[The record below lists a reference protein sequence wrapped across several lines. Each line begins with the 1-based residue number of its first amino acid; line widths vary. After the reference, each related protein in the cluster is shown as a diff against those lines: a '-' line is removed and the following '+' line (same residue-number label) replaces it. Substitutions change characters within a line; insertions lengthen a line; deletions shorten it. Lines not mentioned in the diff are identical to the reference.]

1 MEIYKDLKTQLNKKG
16 IDIIDVDYYDL
27 IQVWKSWYSGNVE
40 DFHYYNVLMA
50 NGTTCQC
57 ERKTMNMPKKLAE
70 DMEKLEWSDNV
81 KIELGSKEKTKRIW
95 DILDSKQNNFSI
107 MFPKMLELKSALGTT
122 AMTEY
127 KDELGRTRI
136 EYITDAM
143 MIIPYKFDNYNITGF
158 IAMNQ
163 WQEQEGK
170 KAIYYTKLT
179 YHEAVVKE
187 NETGELVP
195 KYIKYNELYKSK
207 DKNSLGKEI
216 DFEEK
221 FPNVENPVEYETDT
235 PHFQILRPNIV
246 NNIDI
251 QTPMGLSIF
260 ANCIDRFKAI
270 DIKYDSFTNEYTS
283 GKKRILV
290 DKTALKGAPQVGEDG
305 EVRMVSYFDKNDTTY
320 VALNGMEGQPVKEID
335 FNIRYNEHIDGINA
349 ELNWLSSEV
358 GFGENYYKFDGVSTK
373 TATEVKSEHSD
384 AYNTKN
390 SNSIIIRDVLID
402 LIKSICF
409 LEGIEVTDDEID
421 IQFDYSKFK
430 ADTAE
435 QTRLMQ
441 EVSNGITSKVE
452 YRMKVY
458 NETEE
463 VARKKIQEIEESTPS
478 INKLLNDDNDDTE
491 EEGKDEKQKEGKEKS
506 KDKDKDNKKEEEII
520 ET

>member
-1 MEIYKDLKTQLNKKG
+1 MEIYKNLKAQLNKKG

-40 DFHYYNVLMA
+40 DFHFYTVLMA

-81 KIELGSKEKTKRIW
+81 KIELGSKEKTKKIW

-107 MFPKMLELKSALGTT
+107 MFPKILELKSALGTA

-143 MIIPYKFDNYNITGF
+143 MIIPYKFDNYNITGM
-158 IAMNQ
+158 IVMNQ
-163 WQEQEGK
+163 WTEQEGK
-170 KAIYYTKLT
+170 KPIYYTKLT
-179 YHEAVVKE
+179 YHETTIEK
-187 NETGELVP
+187 NDNGELAQ

-207 DKNSLGKEI
+207 DKNNLGKEI
-216 DFEEK
+216 SFEEM
-221 FPNVENPVEYETDT
+221 FPNVENPVKYDTDT
-235 PHFQILRPNIV
+235 PHFQVIRPNLV

-260 ANCIDRFKAI
+260 ANCIDRFKAM

-290 DKTALKGAPQVGEDG
+290 DKTALKSAPQVDENGN
-305 EVRMVSYFDKNDTTY
+305 VNMVSYFDKNDTTY

-373 TATEVKSEHSD
+373 TATEVKSENSD

-430 ADTAE
+430 DDAAE

-463 VARKKIQEIEESTPS
+463 VAKKKIQEIEDSVPS
-478 INKLLNDDNDDTE
+478 IDKLLNDNKGDNNKE
-491 EEGKDEKQKEGKEKS
+491 ENSEED
-506 KDKDKDNKKEEEII
+506 DKDKEKKEDKQNLKE
-520 ET
+520 

>member
-1 MEIYKDLKTQLNKKG
+1 MEIYKNLKAQLKKRG
-16 IDIIDVDYYDL
+16 IDIIDVNYYDL
-27 IQVWKSWYSGNVE
+27 IQEWKSWYSGNVE
-40 DFHYYNVLMA
+40 DFHFYNVQMA
-50 NGTTCQC
+50 DGTTCQC

-81 KIELGSKEKTKRIW
+81 EIKLGSKEKTKRLW
-95 DILDSKQNNFSI
+95 DVLDSKQNNFSV
-107 MFPKMLELKSALGTT
+107 MFPKLLELKSALGTT

-143 MIIPYKFDNYNITGF
+143 MIIPYKFDNYNITGM

-163 WQEQEGK
+163 WTEQEGK
-170 KAIYYTKLT
+170 KTIYYTKLT
-179 YHEAVVKE
+179 YHEMTIKADEK
-187 NETGELVP
+187 GELKQ

-207 DKNSLGKEI
+207 DKNELGKEI
-216 DFEEK
+216 SFEDV
-221 FPNVENPVEYETDT
+221 FPNVENPVEYGIDT
-235 PHFQILRPNIV
+235 PHFQIIRPNLV

-270 DIKYDSFTNEYTS
+270 DIKYDSFTNEYTA

-290 DKTALKGAPQVGEDG
+290 DKTALKGAPQVDESGN
-305 EVRMVSYFDKNDTTY
+305 VRMVSYFDKNDTTY

-373 TATEVKSEHSD
+373 TATEVRSENSD
-384 AYNTKN
+384 AYITKN
-390 SNSIIIRDVLID
+390 NNSIIIRDVLID

-409 LEGIEVTDDEID
+409 LEGIEVTDNEID
-421 IQFDYSKFK
+421 IQFDYTKFK
-430 ADTAE
+430 DDTAE

-463 VARKKIQEIEESTPS
+463 VAKKKIQEIEDSTPS
-478 INKLLNDDNDDTE
+478 INKLLNDEDTE
-491 EEGKDEKQKEGKEKS
+491 QEEGKDEEPKEGKEKN
-506 KDKDKDNKKEEEII
+506 KDKGKDNKEEEVT